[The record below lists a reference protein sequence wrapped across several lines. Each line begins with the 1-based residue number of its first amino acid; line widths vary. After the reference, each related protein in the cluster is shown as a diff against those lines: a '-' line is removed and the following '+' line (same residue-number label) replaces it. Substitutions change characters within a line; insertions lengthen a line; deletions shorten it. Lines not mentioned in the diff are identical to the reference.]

1 MFGVFTIRQLLCL
14 APLTAF
20 ANFASRSFS
29 AARPLAV
36 LQQSLEQ
43 VVERLSQEDNPRHV
57 LVGVLFGEHSTYVTA
72 QRPEI
77 RATGMRWSVRFVTG
91 AVDKSIQ
98 ITGEMTTSLI
108 GGLRDTMITALEH
121 ISDVQ
126 CGIRIIEIDAAD
138 RFGKR
143 RLPVL
148 LKFLI

>member
-1 MFGVFTIRQLLCL
+1 
-14 APLTAF
+14 
-20 ANFASRSFS
+20 
-29 AARPLAV
+29 
-36 LQQSLEQ
+36 
-43 VVERLSQEDNPRHV
+43 
-57 LVGVLFGEHSTYVTA
+57 
-72 QRPEI
+72 
-77 RATGMRWSVRFVTG
+77 MRWSVRFVTG

-126 CGIRIIEIDAAD
+126 CGIRILKIGAAD

-148 LKFLI
+148 HTIFVLAVLIPPTKQTVVKAEHITQRFRRTGENAVEQAAYLSERRLLIAAEVAKDFHEELSCSPV